1 MAQKTKSESV
11 VTVVSEAIGVR
22 HPIRQAAP
30 PVSRSTWPHDLFDW
44 LVDTHLRKECS
55 CLKQTQGLLAL

>member
-22 HPIRQAAP
+22 RPIRQAAP
-30 PVSRSTWPHDLFDW
+30 PVSRSTWPHDPVDW
-44 LVDTHLRKECS
+44 LVDTHPGKERS
-55 CLKQTQGLLAL
+55 CLKQRLALSH